1 MKKKSKNKIS
11 SLKKIKMTL
20 LPMVRV
26 DSKNYNLSGTK
37 SNSKMLLTIKKQ
49 SLIKNNKEIKN
60 RNSKFL
66 MCNMWIMYTQAIV
79 KISQ

>member
-11 SLKKIKMTL
+11 ILKKIKMTL
-20 LPMVRV
+20 LPMVQV

-49 SLIKNNKEIKN
+49 SLKT
-60 RNSKFL
+60 
-66 MCNMWIMYTQAIV
+66 M
-79 KISQ
+79 